1 MKVCWNRHVK
11 ISIGFFVDGIVLI
24 FLGRELTCNN
34 HSRLE
39 PYLGRDWPMLN
50 VTTEINTIFF
60 LMNSL
65 NPLFI
70 IDRRL
75 ETTLKIDGKVVKLHF
90 IITQIDTAIGQT
102 VIARSVNKYSDAF
115 GWSIRIKEQRQSNFF
130 PRFCLSTHWILL
142 FPHSADSK
150 KQID

>member
-1 MKVCWNRHVK
+1 MKVCWNRRVK
-11 ISIGFFVDGIVLI
+11 ISIGFFAHCIVLI

-39 PYLGRDWPMLN
+39 LYLGRDCSVLKRSLRAERNHRDQSILLP
-50 VTTEINTIFF
+50 
-60 LMNSL
+60 MNSL

-90 IITQIDTAIGQT
+90 IITQIDTATGQT
-102 VIARSVNKYSDAF
+102 VIASSVNKYSDTF
-115 GWSIRIKEQRQSNFF
+115 G
-130 PRFCLSTHWILL
+130 
-142 FPHSADSK
+142 
-150 KQID
+150 